1 MNIIIV
7 EIVIHINKKFYIFNL
22 FFIVFIVILQIISAS
37 KRNFIIINGNKKECK
52 IENKDVGV
60 TDNLREKIREL
71 MLITNNDENEYKE
84 LQNCLINDPDN
95 EHCIYHLILPKEV
108 LGKQRIILGEWHD
121 GCYILLNDFKN
132 IKIAYSFGIR
142 TNIQFD

>member
-1 MNIIIV
+1 
-7 EIVIHINKKFYIFNL
+7 
-22 FFIVFIVILQIISAS
+22 
-37 KRNFIIINGNKKECK
+37 
-52 IENKDVGV
+52 
-60 TDNLREKIREL
+60 

-121 GCYILLNDFKN
+121 GCYILLNDFKI